1 MYRLN
6 PEEFI
11 AKVSRLIN
19 EQKATMIVDDITY
32 DQTDGTYDA
41 EIFTAEKNKNFS
53 KAYLAKKNVQDYVFA
68 DGTADKSVERRFA
81 EDIDLDDQ
89 VVVYAKL
96 PRGFQMPRRS
106 VTMRRI
112 RRLRS
117 SKEASS
123 ISISL
128 RRRRVRWTAWNSDP
142 VNKRK

>member
-96 PRGFQMPRRS
+96 PRGFQMPRRL

-128 RRRRVRWTAWNSDP
+128 RRRRARWTAWNSDP
-142 VNKRK
+142 LNKRK